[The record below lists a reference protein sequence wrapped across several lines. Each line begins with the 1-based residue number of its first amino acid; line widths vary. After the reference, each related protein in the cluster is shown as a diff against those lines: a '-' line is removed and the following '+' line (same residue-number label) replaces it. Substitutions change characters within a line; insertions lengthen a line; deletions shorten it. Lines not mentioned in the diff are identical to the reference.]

1 MLPLQIYLPGWISLM
16 MAKASERISGKN
28 DSTRESMFNDI
39 LLYHDNMIKRICFG
53 YSDSR
58 EELQDLYQDV
68 MLNLWKALATFRGEA
83 SLKTWTYRIALNTCV
98 STIRRKKRIDE
109 FAKID
114 SLVAQDIV
122 EENNTEFL
130 VELHEVISR
139 LSPVDRALM
148 LMWLEE
154 INYEEIASTIGLP
167 RNTVATRLRRAK
179 EKIKKQF
186 SF

>member
-1 MLPLQIYLPGWISLM
+1 MFWLFRFERGITGFIPG
-16 MAKASERISGKN
+16 R
-28 DSTRESMFNDI
+28 DVESMEGTRHFSWRGKLKDVDVPHCPQHLCI
-39 LLYHDNMIKRICFG
+39 Y
-53 YSDSR
+53 DS
-58 EELQDLYQDV
+58 Q
-68 MLNLWKALATFRGEA
+68 
-83 SLKTWTYRIALNTCV
+83 
-98 STIRRKKRIDE
+98 KKRIDE